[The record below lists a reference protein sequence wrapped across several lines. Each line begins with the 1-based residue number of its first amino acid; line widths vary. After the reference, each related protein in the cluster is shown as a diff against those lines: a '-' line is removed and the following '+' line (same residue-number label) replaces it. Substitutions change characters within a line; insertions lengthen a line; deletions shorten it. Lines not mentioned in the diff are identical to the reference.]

1 MNNLFNNIYLDVRR
15 KHKKS
20 NYPLIKKEHL
30 EILYGLVLGDLYT
43 SRYKTEN
50 ARMKFE

>member
-1 MNNLFNNIYLDVRR
+1 MNNVKKTY
-15 KHKKS
+15 KKS

-30 EILYGLVLGDLYT
+30 EILYGLIKGDLYI

-50 ARMKFE
+50 ARIKFEQSIVH